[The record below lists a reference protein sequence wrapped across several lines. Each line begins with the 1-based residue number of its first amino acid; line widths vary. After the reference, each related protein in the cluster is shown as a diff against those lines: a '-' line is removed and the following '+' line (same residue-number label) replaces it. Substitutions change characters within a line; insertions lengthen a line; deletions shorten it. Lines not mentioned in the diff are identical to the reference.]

1 MTQEQIRNIAIV
13 AHVDHGKTTLVDA
26 MLKQTGTF
34 RDNEAVAE
42 RVMDSNALERERGIT
57 ILAKNTSL
65 HYKDHLIN
73 IVDTPGHADFGGE
86 VERSLSMVDG
96 IILLVDAF
104 EGCMPQT
111 RTVLKKALEL
121 HLTPIVVINK
131 IDRENAD
138 PKKVLEQTYDLMI
151 DLGADESVLDTPVL
165 YASGRDGY
173 ASTDPDVKGK
183 DLRPLFDAILSA
195 IPAPEGDPDG
205 DFQMMVSNIDF
216 NEYTGRL
223 AIGRIKRGTVSEK
236 DPITVCRTNGKTETQ
251 KAARIFT
258 FDGLKR
264 VPAQSASVGDIICL
278 SGVADI
284 NIGDTICAIDKPD
297 PLPFVEIEKPVLSV
311 LFSVND
317 SPFAGHEGDFVT
329 SRHLRERLYRELES
343 NISLTVED
351 TDSADTFKVSGRGE
365 LHLTVLMENM
375 RRQGYEFQV
384 STPTVIEKEID
395 GELCEPYE
403 ILYVDVPEEHC
414 GTVIDLISRR
424 KGEMTAMEPIPGNE
438 TRITF
443 SITSR
448 GLVGARSDLL
458 TATRGTSV
466 INTVFD
472 GYKPK
477 KKNVP
482 VRTRGSLVAW
492 EDGVATSYGLYNC
505 QDRGT
510 LFIGVGTPVYEGMIV
525 GESADSYEI
534 NLNVC
539 KKKHLTAIRST
550 GADEALILTPPR
562 VMNLE
567 KSLEFIAPDEL
578 LEVTPKN
585 LRLRKRILNTENRAK
600 AQAKIRAEQ
609 KE

>member
-1 MTQEQIRNIAIV
+1 MTQDKIRNIAIV

-26 MLKQTGTF
+26 MLRQTGTF
-34 RDNEAVAE
+34 RENEVVAE
-42 RVMDSNALERERGIT
+42 RVMDSNTLERERGIT

-65 HYKDHLIN
+65 TYKDHFIN

-131 IDRENAD
+131 IDRDNANAA
-138 PKKVLEQTYDLMI
+138 KVLEETYDLMI
-151 DLGADESVLDTPVL
+151 DLGGDESILDAPVL

-173 ASTDPDVKGK
+173 ASKDPDKRGG
-183 DLRPLFDAILSA
+183 DLKPLFDTILEA
-195 IPAPEGDPDG
+195 IPSPAGDPDAP
-205 DFQMMVSNIDF
+205 FQMMVSNIDF

-223 AIGRIKRGTVSEK
+223 AIGRVTRGFIREK
-236 DPITVCRTNGKTETQ
+236 SPITVCRADGKTDTQ
-251 KAARIFT
+251 KVGRLMKFS
-258 FDGLKR
+258 GLSR
-264 VPAQSASVGDIICL
+264 APAETASAGEIVCL
-278 SGVADI
+278 SGVSDI
-284 NIGDTICAIDKPD
+284 NIGDTICAFDCPD

-311 LFSVND
+311 MFSVND
-317 SPFAGHEGDFVT
+317 SPFAGNDGDFVT
-329 SRHLRERLYRELES
+329 SRHLRERLFRELES
-343 NISLTVED
+343 NISLTVEE
-351 TDSADTFKVSGRGE
+351 TDHADTFKVSGRGE

-395 GELCEPYE
+395 GVRCEPCE
-403 ILYVDVPEEHC
+403 ILYIDVPDEYC
-414 GTVIDLISRR
+414 GTVIELISRR
-424 KGEMTAMEPIPGNE
+424 KGEMTDMQPIPGNE

-448 GLVGARSDLL
+448 ALVGVRSELM

-472 GYKPK
+472 GYHPVKPYFGG
-477 KKNVP
+477 
-482 VRTRGSLVAW
+482 RTRGSLVAW
-492 EDGVATSYGLYNC
+492 ENGTATSYGLYNC

-510 LFIGVGTPVYEGMIV
+510 MFIGVGTQVYEGMIV
-525 GESADSYEI
+525 GESNDSHEI
-534 NLNVC
+534 TLNVC

-567 KSLEFIAPDEL
+567 KSLEFIAEDEL
-578 LEVTPKN
+578 LEVTPKE
-585 LRLRKRILNTENRAK
+585 LRLRKRILGTENRAK
-600 AQAKIRAEQ
+600 AQAKLKKQ
-609 KE
+609 

>member
-1 MTQEQIRNIAIV
+1 MTQDKIRNVAIV

-26 MLKQTGTF
+26 MLRQTGTF
-34 RDNEAVAE
+34 RENEVVAE

-65 HYKDHLIN
+65 TYKDHFIN

-131 IDRENAD
+131 IDRDNANAA
-138 PKKVLEQTYDLMI
+138 KVLEETYDLMI
-151 DLGADESVLDTPVL
+151 DLGGDESILDAPVL

-173 ASTDPDVKGK
+173 ASKEADKRGG
-183 DLRPLFDAILSA
+183 DLKPLFDTILEA
-195 IPAPEGDPDG
+195 IPAPTGDPDG
-205 DFQMMVSNIDF
+205 PFQMMVSNIDF

-223 AIGRIKRGTVSEK
+223 AVGRVMRGFIHEK
-236 DPITVCRTNGKTETQ
+236 SPITVCRTDGTTQTQ
-251 KAARIFT
+251 KVGRLMAFS
-258 FDGLKR
+258 GLQR
-264 VPAQSASVGDIICL
+264 VPIDHASVGEIVCL
-278 SGVADI
+278 SGVPDI
-284 NIGDTICAIDKPD
+284 NIGDTICAYDCPD

-311 LFSVND
+311 MFSVND
-317 SPFAGHEGDFVT
+317 SPFAGNEGDFVT

-351 TDSADTFKVSGRGE
+351 TDHADTFKVSGRGE

-395 GELCEPYE
+395 GVRCEPCE
-403 ILYVDVPEEHC
+403 ILYIDVPDEHC
-414 GTVIDLISRR
+414 GTVIELISRR

-448 GLVGARSDLL
+448 ALVGVRSELM

-472 GYKPK
+472 GYHPIKSAPAS
-477 KKNVP
+477 
-482 VRTRGSLVAW
+482 RGRGSLVAW
-492 EDGVATSYGLYNC
+492 ENGTATSYGLYNC

-510 LFIGVGTPVYEGMIV
+510 MFIGVGTQVYEGMIV
-525 GESADSYEI
+525 GESADSHEI
-534 NLNVC
+534 TLNVC
-539 KKKHLTAIRST
+539 KKKHLTSIRST

-562 VMNLE
+562 IMNLE
-567 KSLEFIAPDEL
+567 KSLEFIAEDEL
-578 LEVTPKN
+578 LEVTPKS
-585 LRLRKRILNTENRAK
+585 LRLRKKILGTENRAK
-600 AQAKIRAEQ
+600 AQAKLKKQ
-609 KE
+609 